1 MYGAVPP
8 PPLLQAGINSPG
20 NASKTNDIPSF
31 MSTMSAGLNIVP
43 SQGPV
48 AQSIGLPNSAL
59 PGTNTCYPHGL
70 TSGTSYIGYGG
81 IYPQA
86 TPLQQVALALRHS
99 TSPITAMV
107 SPAITAS
114 STGPPGEVPS
124 STNDK
129 RSQRRKFQE
138 LPAAAKGP
146 ANLNQVSLVH
156 LIRVNREIKGI
167 LPTQSYQ
174 YKIL

>member
-8 PPLLQAGINSPG
+8 PPQLQVGINSPG
-20 NASKTNDIPSF
+20 NASKANDIPAFTS
-31 MSTMSAGLNIVP
+31 STSAGLNIVA
-43 SQGPV
+43 SQGAV
-48 AQSIGLPNSAL
+48 SQSIGLPNSTLA
-59 PGTNTCYPHGL
+59 GTNTCYPHGL

-99 TSPITAMV
+99 TSPVTATV

-114 STGPPGEVPS
+114 STDPPREVLS
-124 STNDK
+124 FSNDK

-138 LPAAAKGP
+138 LPAAAKGSTS
-146 ANLNQVSLVH
+146 LNQVSFFQLSRVH
-156 LIRVNREIKGI
+156 RGNKGDI
-167 LPTQSYQ
+167 THPKQS
-174 YKIL
+174 L